1 MDEVSAAT
9 VEQALMPYISSD
21 KITEWVGKNMKP
33 YRELLSYYRCAIM
46 EVETKFRVL
55 NEDFSVGDDNNPIEA
70 IKTRLKSPKSIVE
83 KMFRLNFP
91 LTVESIEVNMH
102 DIAGVRVIC
111 STVSDIYMLA
121 NALLSQDDIFLIE
134 KKDYFAHP
142 KSNGYRSLHLI
153 VSTPI
158 FLHNE
163 KRMMKVEVQLRTL
176 AMDAWASLEH
186 KIRYKK
192 QVCGNQDDIDIEL
205 LKCADLC
212 AEFDSRIH
220 GIILSGCSHITE

>member
-1 MDEVSAAT
+1 MTTMNEISAAT
-9 VEQALMPYISSD
+9 IEQALMPYISAD
-21 KITEWVGKNMKP
+21 KVSEWIGKNMKP

-55 NEDFSVGDDNNPIEA
+55 NEDFTVGECNNPIES

-83 KMFRLNFP
+83 KMIRLNFP
-91 LTVESIEVNMH
+91 LTVESIEENMH

-111 STVSDIYMLA
+111 STVSDIYLLA
-121 NALLSQDDIFLIE
+121 DALLSQDDILLIE

-192 QVCGNQDDIDIEL
+192 QACSNQPEIDMEL

-212 AEFDSRIH
+212 AEFDGRIH
-220 GIILSGCSHITE
+220 KIIQKE

>member
-1 MDEVSAAT
+1 
-9 VEQALMPYISSD
+9 
-21 KITEWVGKNMKP
+21 
-33 YRELLSYYRCAIM
+33 
-46 EVETKFRVL
+46 
-55 NEDFSVGDDNNPIEA
+55 
-70 IKTRLKSPKSIVE
+70 
-83 KMFRLNFP
+83 
-91 LTVESIEVNMH
+91 MH

-121 NALLSQDDIFLIE
+121 DALLSQDDIILIE

-192 QVCGNQDDIDIEL
+192 QACSNQSEIDMEL

-212 AEFDSRIH
+212 AEFDNRIH
-220 GIILSGCSHITE
+220 GVIKK

>member
-1 MDEVSAAT
+1 MMTTMNEISSASI
-9 VEQALMPYISSD
+9 EQALMPYISED
-21 KITEWVGKNMKP
+21 KVSEWIEKNMKP
-33 YRELLSYYRCAIM
+33 YKELLSYYRCAIM
-46 EVETKFRVL
+46 EVEAKFRVL
-55 NEDFSVGDDNNPIEA
+55 NEDFTVGECNNPIES

-83 KMFRLNFP
+83 KMIRLNFP
-91 LTVESIEVNMH
+91 LTVESIEENMH

-121 NALLSQDDIFLIE
+121 DALLSQDDIFLIE

-163 KRMMKVEVQLRTL
+163 KRMMKVEVQFRTL

-192 QVCGNQDDIDIEL
+192 QACSNQSEIDMEL

-212 AEFDSRIH
+212 AEFDGRIH
-220 GIILSGCSHITE
+220 KIIQKE